1 LEVSQSDTLN
11 FEIKNHGSRNVYVVV
26 MFSEDPENSDVFSN
40 PNSTV
45 RNTVYPLAI
54 SGIMMILGI
63 LISTIG
69 GIIFIVDWKNIQNK
83 KRDY

>member
-1 LEVSQSDTLN
+1 
-11 FEIKNHGSRNVYVVV
+11 
-26 MFSEDPENSDVFSN
+26 MFSEDPENSDAFSN

-45 RNTVYPLAI
+45 RNMVYPLAI

-63 LISTIG
+63 LILIIG